1 MISTIVIPAKAGWHA
16 GADPSVQAEPVEA
29 PRPGFDKL
37 SPNGGNFAGM
47 TKYFLCAILLAL
59 LAPLTWAA
67 EPQQP
72 VDPDRL
78 YRLTSELRCL
88 VCQNESLADSNAP
101 LAIDL
106 KNEVRSRMAAGESD
120 EQIKKF
126 LVDRYGNFVIYR
138 PPFNAATLLLWLGP
152 LLLALIGILAVWR
165 AMRASRAGNETAGAE
180 DETAPPPEES
190 AP

>member
-1 MISTIVIPAKAGWHA
+1 MDSAT
-16 GADPSVQAEPVEA
+16 S
-29 PRPGFDKL
+29 R
-37 SPNGGNFAGM
+37 GM

-59 LAPLTWAA
+59 LMPLAWAA

-152 LLLALIGILAVWR
+152 LLLALIGIFAVWR

>member
-152 LLLALIGILAVWR
+152 LLLALIGIFAVWR

-180 DETAPPPEES
+180 DETAQPPEES

>member
-1 MISTIVIPAKAGWHA
+1 MI
-16 GADPSVQAEPVEA
+16 E
-29 PRPGFDKL
+29 KL
-37 SPNGGNFAGM
+37 SFCAKQSASSCAKSQDAESMRRWMRARRMDCATSRAM
-47 TKYFLCAILLAL
+47 TKYFLCTLLLAL
-59 LAPLTWAA
+59 LMPLAWAA
-67 EPQQP
+67 EPQP

-106 KNEVRSRMAAGESD
+106 KNEVRARMAAGESD
-120 EQIKKF
+120 AQIKKF

-152 LLLALIGILAVWR
+152 LLLAVIGILAVWR
-165 AMRASRAGNETAGAE
+165 TMRAGGAADGAQEPSESRQ
-180 DETAPPPEES
+180 ES

>member
-1 MISTIVIPAKAGWHA
+1 MKRAILI
-16 GADPSVQAEPVEA
+16 
-29 PRPGFDKL
+29 
-37 SPNGGNFAGM
+37 
-47 TKYFLCAILLAL
+47 LCAAL
-59 LAPLTWAA
+59 LMPLAWAA
-67 EPQQP
+67 EPQP

-152 LLLALIGILAVWR
+152 LLLALIGFFAVWR
-165 AMRASRAGNETAGAE
+165 AMRARGAGSADDAAGGADGDRAETGEGA
-180 DETAPPPEES
+180 P
-190 AP
+190 

>member
-1 MISTIVIPAKAGWHA
+1 
-16 GADPSVQAEPVEA
+16 
-29 PRPGFDKL
+29 
-37 SPNGGNFAGM
+37 M
-47 TKYFLCAILLAL
+47 TKFLGVALLWAL
-59 LAPLTWAA
+59 LAPLAWAA
-67 EPQQP
+67 APQQP

-88 VCQNESLADSNAP
+88 VCQNESLADSDAP

-120 EQIKKF
+120 AEIKKF

-152 LLLALIGILAVWR
+152 LLLAAIGILAVWR
-165 AMRASRAGNETAGAE
+165 AMRANGAGDAAGGA
-180 DETAPPPEES
+180 DEQREES
-190 AP
+190 EP